1 MDTPE
6 ISKDAV
12 PADEALADASYDA
25 LSTEDLRRKDCAKW
39 QKHGAEVLPLWVAD
53 MDFAIADPIKQAIEA
68 YTGTDNFGYPDAEGL
83 PGLKEAVVARLS
95 GRYGWQVE
103 PDQIHLLN
111 SIVTGLFLGVLAGSS
126 EGDEVLMQSPIYGPF
141 RMAVERTGRVPIY
154 NPLVHDGAHWRIDFE
169 ALEALVTPA
178 TRVFMLCNPQN
189 PTGRVFTRDELERL
203 AEFALKHRLWVVS
216 DELHSDL
223 VFPGHEH
230 IPFASLSDDIAG
242 RTITLFGPTKTF
254 NIAGLKIGFLVSQN
268 EALLERV
275 KDVAYG
281 LIGAP
286 NVVAQTATIAA
297 YTEAD
302 AWLNETLHYL
312 EANRDYVADFV
323 KRELPGVEHTA
334 PEGTYLAW
342 FDFRALGLENPE
354 AFLLE
359 EAGVALNDGAWFG
372 PGGEGFVRL
381 NFATSRHI
389 VTAALE
395 RIRDAVR
402 QRATPD

>member
-1 MDTPE
+1 MDTTE
-6 ISKDAV
+6 TVSKDTA
-12 PADEALADASYDA
+12 PADTSYDA
-25 LSTEDLRRKDCAKW
+25 LSVEDLRQKDCAKW
-39 QKHGAEVLPLWVAD
+39 QKYGADVLPLWVAD
-53 MDFAIADPIKQAIEA
+53 MDFRVADPIKAAVSA
-68 YTGTDNFGYPDAEGL
+68 YVGTNNFGYPDAEGL

-95 GRYGWQVE
+95 GRYGWNVA
-103 PDQIHLLN
+103 PGHIHLLN

-126 EGDEVLMQSPIYGPF
+126 EGDEVIMQSPIYGPF
-141 RMAVERTGRVPIY
+141 RMAVEKTGRVPVY
-154 NPLVHDGAHWRIDFE
+154 NPFVHDGAHWRIDFG

-189 PTGRVFTRDELERL
+189 PTGRVFTRLELERL

-223 VFPGHEH
+223 VYEGLHV
-230 IPFASLSDDIAG
+230 PFASLGDDVAQ
-242 RTITLFGPTKTF
+242 RTITLLGPTKTF
-254 NIAGLKIGFLVSQN
+254 NVAGLKIGFLVSQN

-275 KDVAYG
+275 KNVAFG
-281 LIGAP
+281 LVGAP
-286 NVVAQTATIAA
+286 DVVAQSATIAA

-302 AWLNETLHYL
+302 AWLQQTLDYL
-312 EANRDYVADFV
+312 KANRDYVAEFV
-323 KRELPGVEHTA
+323 KRELPLVEHTA

-342 FDFRALGLENPE
+342 LDFRNLGLENPE

-389 VTAALE
+389 VAAALE
-395 RIRDAVR
+395 RIRDAV
-402 QRATPD
+402 QRRLAPA